1 MIAVQSAV
9 YDYLNSMVTAAAP
22 RIDNEFELPDNSGN
36 KEGEMIVE
44 PDDVYYRFGGAAI
57 AEMLHNRYKKIH
69 TCPME
74 KRGDVVSEITVM
86 KAMQCIDKSVVPPSL
101 QYRDRGFMYFP
112 K

>member
-36 KEGEMIVE
+36 KEGEMIIE

-57 AEMLHNRYKKIH
+57 AEMLHNCYREIY

-74 KRGDVVSEITVM
+74 RRGGVVSEITAI
-86 KAMQCIDKSVVPPSL
+86 KPMQCIDK
-101 QYRDRGFMYFP
+101 
-112 K
+112 